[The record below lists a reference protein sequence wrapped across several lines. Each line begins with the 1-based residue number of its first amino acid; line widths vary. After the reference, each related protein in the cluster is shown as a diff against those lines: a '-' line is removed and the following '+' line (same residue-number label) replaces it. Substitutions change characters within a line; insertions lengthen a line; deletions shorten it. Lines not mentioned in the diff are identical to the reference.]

1 MTKHV
6 MPAMLS
12 KKNYKKVLMIAKN
25 VHKVLGC
32 RGVTRSDFKFRN
44 NIFFY

>member
-6 MPAMLS
+6 MPARLT
-12 KKNYKKVLMIAKN
+12 KKYKEALLIAQN

-32 RGVTRSDFKFRN
+32 RGLLDQILNSEI
-44 NIFFY
+44 IFFIC